1 MQDSL
6 SFGGELSETKLKL
19 NLTKG
24 NDTMSNQ
31 ITTAFVQQYSS
42 NVQML
47 SQQMGSVLRGAV
59 DVESVVGKNAF
70 FDQVGKTTAQLR
82 TSRHAD
88 TPQLDTPHSR
98 RRVTLADY
106 EWADL
111 IDNADKVRLLID
123 PTSSYAKAAAAAMG
137 RAMDDVIITALGGTA
152 YTGETGSTSVSLPSS
167 QKTST
172 SSQSDGLTIAKLLAA
187 KKILDLNDVD
197 PSIQRYIV
205 CGPTQISDL
214 LGTTQVT
221 SSDFNTVKAL
231 AQGQIDSFLGFK
243 FIVSNR
249 LNFDATNTDDRLVFA
264 FTQDAIKLAIG
275 QDVVARI
282 DERADKSYSTQVY
295 YSMSIGATRM
305 EEEKVVQIPCDE

>member
-1 MQDSL
+1 
-6 SFGGELSETKLKL
+6 
-19 NLTKG
+19 
-24 NDTMSNQ
+24 MSNQ

-47 SQQMGSVLRGAV
+47 SQQMGSLLRGVV

-98 RRVTLADY
+98 RRVSLADY

-137 RAMDDVIITALGGTA
+137 RAMDDVVIAALGGTA
-152 YTGETGSTSVSLPSS
+152 YTGETGSTSVALPSA
-167 QKTST
+167 QKPYSA
-172 SSQSDGLTIAKLLAA
+172 SQSDGLTITKLLEA
-187 KKILDLNDVD
+187 KKILDLADVD
-197 PSIQRYIV
+197 PSLPRFFL
-205 CGPTQISDL
+205 CGPRQISNL
-214 LGTTQVT
+214 LGTTQIT

-249 LNFDATNTDDRLVFA
+249 LAFDATNTDDRLCYA
-264 FTQDAIKLAIG
+264 FTSDAIKLAVG
-275 QDVVARI
+275 QDVLARI

-295 YSMSIGATRM
+295 YAMSIGATRM
-305 EEEKVVQIPCDE
+305 EEEKVVEIACDE